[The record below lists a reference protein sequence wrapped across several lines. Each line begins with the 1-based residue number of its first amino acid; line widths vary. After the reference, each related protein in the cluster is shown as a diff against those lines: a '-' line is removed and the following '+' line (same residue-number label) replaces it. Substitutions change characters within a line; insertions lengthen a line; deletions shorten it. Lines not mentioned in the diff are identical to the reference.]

1 MRRNRVRDM
10 KVLTFYTVRGGS
22 GKTVLSAAFA
32 SYIRYTLGLRVLV
45 LDFDGPEY
53 NLYNMR
59 ARELDYMRGN
69 GIKFDADDLY
79 IVDKVENREIDSLEA
94 LSANL
99 NYLKNEF
106 DFVVMD
112 FPGSFADGDAVC
124 QLAMDGVIDL
134 VVIPVELDAINISSS
149 KSLALLFQENGQMT
163 LPFFNRVH
171 GKENPELY
179 ERLRMWFGKHGVRVS
194 ENIVKNSLSMKKE
207 MGVKGFLRSTVCFP
221 EKDIREKNP
230 GIINLFEEIV
240 GYEEN
245 EDFQKTKDSGQEKS

>member
-1 MRRNRVRDM
+1 M
-10 KVLTFYTVRGGS
+10 KVVTFFTVRGGS

-32 SYIRYTLGLRVLV
+32 SYARYILGKRVMV

-59 ARELDYMRGN
+59 ARELDYIKGN
-69 GIKFDADDLY
+69 GIEFYANDLY
-79 IVDKVENREIDSLEA
+79 IVDKVENRDNESLDI

-99 NYLKNEF
+99 RYLKDEF
-106 DFVVMD
+106 EYVVMD
-112 FPGSFADGDAVC
+112 FPGSFADGDAIC

-134 VVIPVELDAINISSS
+134 VVIPIELDAINISSA
-149 KSLALLFQENGQMT
+149 KSLALLFEENGQMT

-179 ERLRMWFGKHGVRVS
+179 DRLRAWFEKHGVKVS
-194 ENIVKNSLSMKKE
+194 ENIVKNSLAMKKE

-230 GIINLFEEIV
+230 GIINLFEEIIR
-240 GYEEN
+240 YEERGV
-245 EDFQKTKDSGQEKS
+245 QKTEDS

>member
-1 MRRNRVRDM
+1 M
-10 KVLTFYTVRGGS
+10 KVLTFFTVRGGS

-99 NYLKNEF
+99 NYLKN
-106 DFVVMD
+106 
-112 FPGSFADGDAVC
+112 PRADC
-124 QLAMDGVIDL
+124 
-134 VVIPVELDAINISSS
+134 
-149 KSLALLFQENGQMT
+149 
-163 LPFFNRVH
+163 
-171 GKENPELY
+171 
-179 ERLRMWFGKHGVRVS
+179 
-194 ENIVKNSLSMKKE
+194 
-207 MGVKGFLRSTVCFP
+207 
-221 EKDIREKNP
+221 
-230 GIINLFEEIV
+230 
-240 GYEEN
+240 
-245 EDFQKTKDSGQEKS
+245 

>member
-1 MRRNRVRDM
+1 M
-10 KVLTFYTVRGGS
+10 KVLTFFTVRGGS

-99 NYLKNEF
+99 NYLKN
-106 DFVVMD
+106 
-112 FPGSFADGDAVC
+112 PHADC
-124 QLAMDGVIDL
+124 
-134 VVIPVELDAINISSS
+134 
-149 KSLALLFQENGQMT
+149 
-163 LPFFNRVH
+163 
-171 GKENPELY
+171 
-179 ERLRMWFGKHGVRVS
+179 
-194 ENIVKNSLSMKKE
+194 
-207 MGVKGFLRSTVCFP
+207 
-221 EKDIREKNP
+221 
-230 GIINLFEEIV
+230 
-240 GYEEN
+240 
-245 EDFQKTKDSGQEKS
+245 

>member
-1 MRRNRVRDM
+1 M
-10 KVLTFYTVRGGS
+10 KVLTFFTVRGGS

-134 VVIPVELDAINISSS
+134 VVIPV
-149 KSLALLFQENGQMT
+149 
-163 LPFFNRVH
+163 
-171 GKENPELY
+171 
-179 ERLRMWFGKHGVRVS
+179 
-194 ENIVKNSLSMKKE
+194 
-207 MGVKGFLRSTVCFP
+207 
-221 EKDIREKNP
+221 
-230 GIINLFEEIV
+230 
-240 GYEEN
+240 
-245 EDFQKTKDSGQEKS
+245 

>member
-1 MRRNRVRDM
+1 M
-10 KVLTFYTVRGGS
+10 KVLTFFTVRGGS

-32 SYIRYTLGLRVLV
+32 SYVSYFLGKRAMV

-69 GIKFDADDLY
+69 GIKFDADNLF
-79 IVDKVENREIDSLEA
+79 IVDKVENRDSDSLDA
-94 LSANL
+94 LSADL
-99 NYLKNEF
+99 RYLKDEF
-106 DFVVMD
+106 EYVVMD
-112 FPGSFADGDAVC
+112 FPGSFSDGDAIC

-134 VVIPVELDAINISSS
+134 VVIPIELDAINISSS
-149 KSLALLFQENGQMT
+149 KSLALLFEENGQIT

-179 ERLRMWFGKHGVRVS
+179 ERLRAWFEKHGVRVS
-194 ENIVKNSLSMKKE
+194 GNIVKNSLAMKKE
-207 MGVKGFLRSTVCFP
+207 IGVKGFLRSTVCFP

-240 GYEEN
+240 RYEERGVQKA
-245 EDFQKTKDSGQEKS
+245 EDS

>member
-1 MRRNRVRDM
+1 M
-10 KVLTFYTVRGGS
+10 KVLTFFTVRGGS

-149 KSLALLFQENGQMT
+149 KSLALLCQ
-163 LPFFNRVH
+163 
-171 GKENPELY
+171 ENPELY
-179 ERLRMWFGKHGVRVS
+179 ERLRVWFGKHGVRVS

-240 GYEEN
+240 GYEES